1 MSHQL
6 VEENQQLRAR
16 LTLLLELAQR
26 NQQIMQRH
34 QTFDLKFI
42 GAESLRDLI
51 ESIFDTLLESSQL
64 DVVTLTII
72 DGDYEIRR
80 IMADLMLDLADFPN
94 LLFIDDASEFGTLL
108 ARLDKP
114 ALGHFTSTL
123 HGAIFPPPLLTP
135 VCIAAVPL
143 TRQGRMIGCLGLG
156 SLHGARFV
164 NGMASDFIE
173 HLGSIIAI
181 CLENVINHER
191 LKRIGLTD
199 SLTGVNNRRY
209 LERRLLEE
217 IGRTRRHDFSL
228 SCLYIDID
236 HFKKINDSVGHQG
249 GDEVLQAVAQRIK
262 TELRLSDA
270 LGRFGG
276 EEFVVLLI
284 DAQLPHALTVAERIR
299 ASVAQRVV
307 DLSDGAGLQVTVS
320 IGVSELAMADRIC
333 PIDRIAQQLIARADG
348 ALYQAKEAG
357 RNRVMAQ
364 DLALKMARA

>member
-16 LTLLLELAQR
+16 LTLLLEQAQR

-42 GAESLRDLI
+42 AAESLRELI
-51 ESIFDTLLESSQL
+51 ESVFDTLSESSQL
-64 DVVTLTII
+64 DVVTLTLI
-72 DGDYEIRR
+72 DGDFEIRR

-94 LLFIDDASEFGTLL
+94 LFFIDHDAEFGALL
-108 ARLDKP
+108 SQLQKP
-114 ALGHFTSTL
+114 ALGNFQLPL
-123 HGAIFPPPLLTP
+123 HAAVFPPPVLTP
-135 VCIAAVPL
+135 SCIAAVPL
-143 TRQGRMIGCLGLG
+143 KRQGRMIGCLALG
-156 SLHGARFV
+156 SLHGGRFV
-164 NGMASDFIE
+164 AGMASDFIE

-236 HFKKINDSVGHQG
+236 HFKKINDGFGHQG
-249 GDEVLQAVAQRIK
+249 GDEVLQEIAQRIK

-284 DAQLPHALTVAERIR
+284 DAQLPHAMTVAERIR
-299 ASVAQRVV
+299 ASVAQRVI
-307 DLSDGAGLQVTVS
+307 DLSDGAGLQTTVS
-320 IGVSELAMADRIC
+320 IGVSELSAADRAC
-333 PIDRIAQQLIARADG
+333 PIERIAQQLIARADG
-348 ALYQAKEAG
+348 ALYRAKEAG
-357 RNRVMAQ
+357 RNRVVAEEVGIRV
-364 DLALKMARA
+364 AHR